1 MRRQLKKYM
10 KFRILLPLFIVL
22 FSTNLKAQSKSYSF
36 CEIQSRNSLQQWEK
50 IENVGN
56 RIASFSP
63 TEINLNIDKDYR
75 LSILSK
81 TTLPDNGVIYLCKD
95 EKANPVTVML
105 FDNIKMYLYNKSKRF
120 LINFN
125 PANIVA
131 SAN

>member
-1 MRRQLKKYM
+1 MRFK
-10 KFRILLPLFIVL
+10 ILLPLFIVL
-22 FSTNLKAQSKSYSF
+22 FSMTVTAQSKSYSF
-36 CEIQSRNSLQQWEK
+36 CEIQSRNNLQQWGKSES
-50 IENVGN
+50 VGD
-56 RIASFSP
+56 RVAHFSP

-105 FDNIKMYLYNKSKRF
+105 FDNLKMYLYNKSKRF

-125 PANIVA
+125 PANIMA
-131 SAN
+131 SAD